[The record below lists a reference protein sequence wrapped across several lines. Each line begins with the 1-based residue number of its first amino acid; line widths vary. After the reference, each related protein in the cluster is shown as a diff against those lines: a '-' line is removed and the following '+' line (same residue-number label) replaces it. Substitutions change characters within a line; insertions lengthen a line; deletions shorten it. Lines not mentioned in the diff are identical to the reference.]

1 MAITFEELK
10 AIADG
15 TDLKK
20 FCDPEKQVLL
30 FLGLGEGGV
39 YHLFVRLLED
49 GEGILFRVPYIAT
62 VPPDHPHLTKAL
74 LMLLAENHRV
84 KIGRFCYDLDDGEVY
99 LDWFLPVEDGT
110 LTSHQLARCL
120 KTLMVLA
127 DEAGVRL
134 KHLLETGEDLPEER
148 RIEGML
154 RRFLSGSLS
163 EEAEVRLRRLFQ
175 DLEASTEE
183 NEEDEPKG

>member
-30 FLGLGEGGV
+30 FLGLGDVGV
-39 YHLFVRLLED
+39 CHLFVRLLE
-49 GEGILFRVPYIAT
+49 EGKGIHFHVPYIAT

-134 KHLLETGEDLPEER
+134 KHLLETGGDLPEER

-154 RRFLSGSLS
+154 RRLLSGGLS